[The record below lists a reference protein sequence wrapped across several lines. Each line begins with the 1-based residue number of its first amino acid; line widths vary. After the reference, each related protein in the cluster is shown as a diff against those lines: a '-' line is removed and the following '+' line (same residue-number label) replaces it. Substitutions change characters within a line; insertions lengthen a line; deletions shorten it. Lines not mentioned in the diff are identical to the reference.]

1 MLRVLL
7 LLVPWVSSVSIW
19 EMLLHML
26 DLVLYPQM
34 LSVFL
39 TCAVA
44 VYRLLV
50 LMLCM
55 QMLWVL

>member
-19 EMLLHML
+19 EMLLLM
-26 DLVLYPQM
+26 LVLYTQM